1 MVCTLAS
8 GRISA
13 NLSQIWGSI
22 CGGNGVSVKPYA
34 YPQLRRRSNVSYMY
48 AMDTGCGFDRFYSP
62 NQSVVAW
69 FTHMYQE
76 RFQPILTNLGK
87 CLWW

>member
-22 CGGNGVSVKPYA
+22 CGGNGVSVKPYTH
-34 YPQLRRRSNVSYMY
+34 PQPEKVFKRLIYVCHGHGMQ
-48 AMDTGCGFDRFYSP
+48 F
-62 NQSVVAW
+62 
-69 FTHMYQE
+69 
-76 RFQPILTNLGK
+76 
-87 CLWW
+87 